1 MSVVHILKGTT
12 RTTRTR
18 VMKTIKS
25 FDISDSDLIVRL
37 TPRMAAM
44 MAAMMT
50 TMMTTI
56 MKTMMTTMMMT
67 MMMKTMMTR

>member
-1 MSVVHILKGTT
+1 MKGTT

-18 VMKTIKS
+18 VMKTIKM

-44 MAAMMT
+44 M
-50 TMMTTI
+50 MTTI

-67 MMMKTMMTR
+67 IMMTRMMKTMMTR

>member
-18 VMKTIKS
+18 VKTIKS

-37 TPRMAAM
+37 TPRMT
-44 MAAMMT
+44 AMMT
-50 TMMTTI
+50 RMMT
-56 MKTMMTTMMMT
+56 TMMTTMMMT
-67 MMMKTMMTR
+67 KMMTRMMTR